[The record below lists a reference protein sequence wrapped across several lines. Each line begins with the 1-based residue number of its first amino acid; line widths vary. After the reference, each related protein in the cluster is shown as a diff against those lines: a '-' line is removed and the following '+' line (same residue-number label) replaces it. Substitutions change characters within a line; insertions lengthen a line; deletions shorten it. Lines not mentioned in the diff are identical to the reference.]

1 MTGPCSQD
9 GGDLHKSASV
19 LGLLC
24 GINYLSFKQRPDLSD
39 RMSPTWEEEV
49 LYSSETGLE
58 RAGQARFSLLGS
70 FLPSIARQPGSHG
83 PS

>member
-1 MTGPCSQD
+1 MTRPCSRD

-39 RMSPTWEEEV
+39 RMSPTREEEV
-49 LYSSETGLE
+49 LHGSETGLGW
-58 RAGQARFSLLGS
+58 AGQALPSPQGSLLPRTAS
-70 FLPSIARQPGSHG
+70 QPGA
-83 PS
+83 

>member
-39 RMSPTWEEEV
+39 RKSPTWEEV
-49 LYSSETGLE
+49 LYDSEAGLE
-58 RAGQARFSLLGS
+58 RAGQARFFLLGS
-70 FLPSIARQPGSHG
+70 FLPSIARQPSSHD

>member
-39 RMSPTWEEEV
+39 RKSPTWEEV
-49 LYSSETGLE
+49 LYGSETGLE
-58 RAGQARFSLLGS
+58 WVGQARFFLLGS
-70 FLPSIARQPGSHG
+70 FLPSIARQPSSHD

>member
-9 GGDLHKSASV
+9 GGELYKSASV

-39 RMSPTWEEEV
+39 RPSPTWEEV
-49 LYSSETGLE
+49 L
-58 RAGQARFSLLGS
+58 
-70 FLPSIARQPGSHG
+70 
-83 PS
+83 